1 MSKIVT
7 VTWNDGSAQ
16 EVTFDSFEDGSTRNF
31 IDFVPSGNVQDNK
44 RFSMPGVDGNFLIR
58 GGFRGL
64 SVAVLVRYKDTLAN
78 CTAKW
83 KADREA
89 FAKYSCAVD
98 DGQTYY
104 TRCTL
109 RSDSAQRTTGEKA
122 SGNVGYGDLSDEHH
136 AFFDV
141 RYVWDVDEL

>member
-7 VTWNDGSAQ
+7 VAWNDGAAQ
-16 EVTFDSFEDGSTRNF
+16 SVTFDSFEDGSTRNF
-31 IDFVPSGNVQDNK
+31 IDFIPSGNVQDIK
-44 RFSMPGVDGNFLIR
+44 RFNSPGVDGNYVIR
-58 GGFRGL
+58 GGFRGNT
-64 SVAVLVRYKDTLAN
+64 VAVVVRYKNTLAN
-78 CTAKW
+78 CTAAW

-109 RSDSAQRTTGEKA
+109 RGDSAQRISGEKA
-122 SGNVGYGDLSDEHH
+122 SGSSGK

-141 RYVWDVDEL
+141 RFVFDVEE

>member
-7 VTWNDGSAQ
+7 VAWNDGSAQ
-16 EVTFDSFEDGSTRNF
+16 SVSFDSFDTGSTRNF
-31 IDFVPSGNVQDNK
+31 IDFIPSGNVQDNK

-64 SVAVLVRYKDTLAN
+64 SVAVVVRYKGALAN
-78 CTAKW
+78 CTAAW

-89 FAKYSCAVD
+89 FAAYSCAVN

-109 RSDSAQRTTGEKA
+109 RSDSGQRISGEKA
-122 SGNVGYGDLSDEHH
+122 SGSSGN

-141 RYVWDVDEL
+141 RWVFDVEEL

>member
-7 VTWNDGSAQ
+7 VAWNDGSAQ
-16 EVTFDSFEDGSTRNF
+16 SVSFDSFDTGSTRNF
-31 IDFVPSGNVQDNK
+31 IDFVPSGNIQDNK
-44 RFSMPGVDGNFLIR
+44 RFSMPGLDGNFLIR

-64 SVAVLVRYKDTLAN
+64 SVAVMVRYKGTLSA
-78 CTAKW
+78 CTAAW

-89 FAKYSCAVD
+89 FAKYSCAVN

-122 SGNVGYGDLSDEHH
+122 SGSSGN

-141 RYVWDVDEL
+141 RFVWDVEEL